1 MKLAGSAGGF
11 SQLERVSISMTCA
24 KPARSRTAARVCL
37 CLPSVIRWSPAIE
50 PHTVGSALARSVEL
64 PRRAV
69 LELPGGAAASARR
82 ALERR
87 NLLLEGNSLVY
98 VTGSLAWTP
107 LGGTRITQLVV

>member
-87 NLLLEGNSLVY
+87 NLLLEGNVRKEI
-98 VTGSLAWTP
+98 G
-107 LGGTRITQLVV
+107 